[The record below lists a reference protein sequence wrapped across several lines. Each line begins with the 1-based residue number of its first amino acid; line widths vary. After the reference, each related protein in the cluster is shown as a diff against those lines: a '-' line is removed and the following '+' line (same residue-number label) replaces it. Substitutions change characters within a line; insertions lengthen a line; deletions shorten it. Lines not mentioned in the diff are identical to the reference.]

1 MNNEIIAFSNQK
13 SNNKDQDDINIQWKK
28 HFALQRRNNSI
39 SNKENDQK
47 KQLRD
52 LNYQKKSLKLKYLT
66 LEQETKNNLNE
77 KDINI
82 RRVKMIY

>member
-39 SNKENDQK
+39 SSKENDQK

-52 LNYQKKSLKLKYLT
+52 LDYQKKSLKLKYLT
-66 LEQETKNNLNE
+66 Q
-77 KDINI
+77 
-82 RRVKMIY
+82 IYTN

>member
-39 SNKENDQK
+39 SNK
-47 KQLRD
+47 
-52 LNYQKKSLKLKYLT
+52 
-66 LEQETKNNLNE
+66 
-77 KDINI
+77 
-82 RRVKMIY
+82 